1 MAGTGRYTVS
11 GRVLDEHDLKPLP
24 YATVK
29 VLNLELWA
37 ITDEGG
43 AFTIVNVPEGATTIE
58 ITTLGYVARSI
69 SFTLSRNTDLKNIR
83 LKEDNLSLPGVE
95 VTARKQS
102 TTGTTTYTLDRT
114 TLDHSQVLSL
124 NDIMSLLPGG

>member
-1 MAGTGRYTVS
+1 MLSRNKSCALKSHNQFFTNRCNMKRNILLLIFFLIETAVVVAGTGRYTVS

-43 AFTIVNVPEGATTIE
+43 AFTLAMVNE
-58 ITTLGYVARSI
+58 IGRAHV
-69 SFTLSRNTDLKNIR
+69 
-83 LKEDNLSLPGVE
+83 
-95 VTARKQS
+95 
-102 TTGTTTYTLDRT
+102 
-114 TLDHSQVLSL
+114 
-124 NDIMSLLPGG
+124 

>member
-1 MAGTGRYTVS
+1 MQHEEEHSFIDIFLIETAVVMAGTGRYTVS

-43 AFTIVNVPEGATTIE
+43 AFTIANVPEE
-58 ITTLGYVARSI
+58 P
-69 SFTLSRNTDLKNIR
+69 
-83 LKEDNLSLPGVE
+83 LP
-95 VTARKQS
+95 
-102 TTGTTTYTLDRT
+102 
-114 TLDHSQVLSL
+114 
-124 NDIMSLLPGG
+124 